1 MRINT
6 RGIRNFLS
14 THLLEHFPAVS
25 SFLFKTLRNRVILKS
40 YGISVKKRCQ
50 HSETL
55 SKSDLA
61 INEKSKILLIV
72 PSKKLSASN
81 WGFAQGVYLHEI
93 WASGKE
99 YLKVEIEIFSFD
111 ETAYGKDE
119 FDRLLMELV
128 GGNYSHLLTSL
139 ESNPG
144 STFWDWDY
152 FAARAL
158 DIWSGLVIGLSTD
171 SIYRKHQIQFQRFVS
186 IYGKTV
192 IIGIDVV
199 PDTKYLESKNYYGPT
214 LLPISKASI
223 AQIDRYLPNASS
235 RLQSRQYDVVFVG
248 EVYPYREAQ
257 LKRILDMRVDLSIN
271 PHRSPLDDTEGK
283 GYVDYVAAICSGF
296 LTLNLSRANG
306 VNHAQLKSR
315 VLEGP
320 VFGAPVLSDE
330 KNLSA
335 IFFDPDKEFIY
346 FDGSDESLLRAIE
359 QTKDKDMI
367 SNMSKSAKLKAR
379 GIAQSAF
386 WNTVIVASKE
396 FNQHG

>member
-1 MRINT
+1 MRINIG
-6 RGIRNFLS
+6 GIRTFLS
-14 THLLEHFPAVS
+14 SHFLEHFPAAS

-40 YGISVKKRCQ
+40 HGISVKERF
-50 HSETL
+50 HYSETL

-61 INEKSKILLIV
+61 INENSRILLIV
-72 PSKKLSASN
+72 PSKQLSASN

-111 ETAYGKDE
+111 ETAYEMDE

-144 STFWDWDY
+144 ATSWNWDY

-171 SIYRKHQIQFQRFVS
+171 SVYRKHQIQFQRFVS
-186 IYGKTV
+186 IYGKSV

-199 PDTKYLESKNYYGPT
+199 PDLKYLKLKNYYGPT

-223 AQIDRYLPNASS
+223 AQIDRDLPNALS
-235 RLQSRQYDVVFVG
+235 RLQSHQCDVVFVG

-257 LKRILDMRVDLSIN
+257 LKRILDMGVDLSIN
-271 PHRSPLDDTEGK
+271 PHRSHLDDTDGR
-283 GYVDYVAAICSGF
+283 GYVDYVAATCSGF

-306 VNHAQLKSR
+306 LKYSQLKSR

-320 VFGAPVLSDE
+320 VFGTPVLSDE
-330 KNLSA
+330 NNLST

-346 FDGSDESLLRAIE
+346 FDGSDESLLRVIE
-359 QTKDKDMI
+359 QTKDKEMI
-367 SNMSKSAKLKAR
+367 SNMSKSVKLKAR

-386 WNTVIVASKE
+386 WDTVIFACKE